1 MGHDFQE
8 LKILIIG
15 SKSRDIITIEKY
27 LLEINSKTLISHV
40 TSLREAKATLKNT
53 SKFDVILLD
62 LSLSELAFSETSI
75 IEILNLSHN
84 TALIILTDAKEQKQ
98 AEKMLAWGVSDYLIK
113 NELNATQLSKS
124 IHYSRERKKAQR
136 KLYESEEKYRMLYD
150 ESPFPMWVLDRESL
164 DFLSVNKAALKLY
177 GYSRKEF
184 LSMNVRDLWV
194 ENEIEVE
201 KIAKESDN
209 TSFAVQVRHH
219 TKSEQILHIS
229 IQSNPILFGGKEA
242 RVSLVDDIT
251 EKVIAEQKLKL
262 SQQRFKAM
270 VQDGSD
276 LICILDEDL
285 NYVYLSPS
293 ANSMLNISPNQI
305 IGKSALEFIHR
316 EDRPEIEDKIELIG
330 KVKSFQLPSYRY
342 KVGTREWRWLETIV
356 TDLRADPAVGGLVTT
371 SRDITNFKIQEQKLK
386 ESLERYNIV
395 AKATSDLITDY
406 DVTTDTFTYNNN
418 ISKVFGYK
426 EEEIRKDKAWW
437 LNKIHPEDLSI
448 FKDSIKE
455 IFEERKKWINIEYRF
470 KCADGTY
477 KYVLDRSYVISDDL
491 GNPLRVIGS
500 MQDITERRT
509 YINTIEQHNKRL
521 REIAWTQSHVVRAP
535 LAKIMGLIEL
545 LKLEK
550 EDINSAEELLD
561 NILTSAKE
569 LDNVIRGIANKAE
582 EESEK

>member
-1 MGHDFQE
+1 MGRDFQE

-15 SKSRDIITIEKY
+15 SKSRDIITVEKY
-27 LLEINSKTLISHV
+27 LLEINSNTLISHV
-40 TSLREAKATLKNT
+40 ASLREVKATLKKT
-53 SKFDVILLD
+53 SKFNVILLD
-62 LSLSELAFSETSI
+62 LSLLELAFSETTI

-84 TALIILTDAKEQKQ
+84 TALIILTDVEEQKQ

-113 NELNATQLSKS
+113 SELNATQLSKS
-124 IHYSRERKKAQR
+124 IYYSRERKKAQR

-177 GYSRKEF
+177 GYSREEF

-194 ENEIEVE
+194 ESEKEVE
-201 KIAKESDN
+201 KTAKKNLD
-209 TSFAVQVRHH
+209 TSFAVQIRHY
-219 TKSEQILHIS
+219 TKSNKILHIS

-242 RVSLVDDIT
+242 RVSLVDNIT
-251 EKVIAEQKLKL
+251 EKVIAEEKLKL
-262 SQQRFKAM
+262 SQQRFKAII
-270 VQDGSD
+270 QDGSD
-276 LICILDEDL
+276 LVSILDEKL
-285 NYVYLSPS
+285 NYIYLSPS
-293 ANSMLNISPNQI
+293 ATNILQINSGEI
-305 IGKSALEFIHR
+305 IGKNAIEFIHR
-316 EDRPEIEDKIELIG
+316 EDRPEIERKIKFIG
-330 KVKSFQLPSYRY
+330 KVKSFRLPSYRY
-342 KVGTREWRWLETIV
+342 KVGTAEWRWLETIV

-406 DVTTDTFTYNNN
+406 DVATNTFTFNSNVFE
-418 ISKVFGYK
+418 VFGYK
-426 EEEIRKDKAWW
+426 KKEIDSAREWW
-437 LNKIHPEDLSI
+437 FSKIHPEDLSV
-448 FKDSIKE
+448 FKDSLKE
-455 IFEERKKWINIEYRF
+455 IFQKGKKWINLEYRF

-477 KYVLDRSYVISDDL
+477 KYILDRSYVISDHV
-491 GNPLRVIGS
+491 GKPIRIIGS
-500 MQDITERRT
+500 MQDITERRN

-550 EDINSAEELLD
+550 EDIDSAEEILD
-561 NILTSAKE
+561 NVLISAKE
-569 LDNVIRGIANKAE
+569 LDDVIRNIANKAE
-582 EESEK
+582 EESK

>member
-1 MGHDFQE
+1 MGHSFHE

-15 SKSRDIITIEKY
+15 SKSQDINILEKN
-27 LLEINSKTLISHV
+27 LLEKNPETVITFA
-40 TSLREAKATLKNT
+40 TSLGKARQVLKNT
-53 SKFDVILLD
+53 TKFDAILFD
-62 LSLSELAFSETSI
+62 LSLSQFSSPETSI

-84 TALIILTDAKEQKQ
+84 TALIVLTEAEEQKQ
-98 AEKMLAWGVSDYLIK
+98 AAKMLAWGVSDYLIK
-113 NELNATQLSKS
+113 SELNATQLSKS
-124 IHYSRERKKAQR
+124 IHYSRERKNAQR
-136 KLYESEEKYRMLYD
+136 SLYESEEKYRMLYD
-150 ESPFPMWVLDRESL
+150 ESPFPMWVLDRKNF

-177 GYSRKEF
+177 GYSRQEF
-184 LSMNVRDLWV
+184 LNMNVRDLWV
-194 ENEIEVE
+194 ENETEAE
-201 KIAKESDN
+201 EIAKKSH
-209 TSFAVQVRHH
+209 SRPFAVQVKHY
-219 TKSEQILHIS
+219 TKTRQILYIA

-242 RVSLVDDIT
+242 RLSLVDDIT
-251 EKVIAEQKLKL
+251 EKVIAEEKLKL

-276 LICILDEDL
+276 LISILDEEL
-285 NYVYLSPS
+285 NYIYLSPS
-293 ANSMLNISPNQI
+293 ANTMLHVNPGDV
-305 IGKSALEFIHR
+305 IGTNALEFIHR
-316 EDRPEIEDKIELIG
+316 EDRPKIERKIKLIG

-342 KVGTREWRWLETIV
+342 KVGTGEWRWLETIV

-371 SRDITNFKIQEQKLK
+371 SRDITNFKIQEEKLK
-386 ESLERYNIV
+386 ESLERYDIV

-406 DVTTDTFTYNNN
+406 DVATDTFTYNNN

-470 KCADGTY
+470 KCADGSY
-477 KYVLDRSYVISDDL
+477 KYVLDRSYVISDNQ

-500 MQDITERRT
+500 MQDITDRRN

-550 EDINSAEELLD
+550 EDINTAEEILD
-561 NILTSAKE
+561 KVLTSAKE
-569 LDNVIRGIANKAE
+569 LDNVIRNIADKAE

>member
-1 MGHDFQE
+1 MGHSFHE

-15 SKSRDIITIEKY
+15 SKSRDINILEKN
-27 LLEINSKTLISHV
+27 LLEKNPETVITFA
-40 TSLREAKATLKNT
+40 TSLVKARQVLKNT
-53 SKFDVILLD
+53 TKFDAILFD
-62 LSLSELAFSETSI
+62 LSLSQFSSPETSI

-84 TALIILTDAKEQKQ
+84 TALIVLTEAEEQKQ
-98 AEKMLAWGVSDYLIK
+98 AAKMLAWGVSDYLIK
-113 NELNATQLSKS
+113 SELNATQLSKS

-136 KLYESEEKYRMLYD
+136 SLYESEEKYRMLYD
-150 ESPFPMWVLDRESL
+150 ESPFPMWVLDRKNF

-177 GYSRKEF
+177 GYSRQEF
-184 LSMNVRDLWV
+184 LNMNVRDLWV
-194 ENEIEVE
+194 ENETEAE
-201 KIAKESDN
+201 EIAKKSH
-209 TSFAVQVRHH
+209 SRPFAVQVKHY
-219 TKSEQILHIS
+219 TKTRQILYIA

-242 RVSLVDDIT
+242 RLSLVDDIT
-251 EKVIAEQKLKL
+251 EKVIAEEKLKL

-276 LICILDEDL
+276 LISILDEEL
-285 NYVYLSPS
+285 NYIYLSPS
-293 ANSMLNISPNQI
+293 ANTMLHVNPGDV
-305 IGKSALEFIHR
+305 IGINALEFIHR
-316 EDRPEIEDKIELIG
+316 EDRPKIERKIKLIG

-342 KVGTREWRWLETIV
+342 KVGTGEWRWLETIV

-371 SRDITNFKIQEQKLK
+371 SRDITNFKIQEEKLK
-386 ESLERYNIV
+386 ESLERYDIV

-406 DVTTDTFTYNNN
+406 DVATDTFTYNNN

-470 KCADGTY
+470 KCADGSY
-477 KYVLDRSYVISDDL
+477 KYVLDRSYVISDNL

-500 MQDITERRT
+500 MQDITDRRN

-550 EDINSAEELLD
+550 EDINTAEEILD
-561 NILTSAKE
+561 KVLTSAKE
-569 LDNVIRGIANKAE
+569 LDNVIRNIADKAE